1 MTSNRYQKI
10 LDQLTTSDII
20 QLVSEFGIPE
30 TSIRYYNN
38 QLIMPT
44 GCHNE
49 IIGNAKHKL
58 YYYEDS
64 KKFHCFTCCGSMNPF
79 EFVVQA
85 YRTRGIKYS
94 VSNAATVIEKIIQ
107 SRLKDG
113 FAVIAPPSIQS
124 MEVEE
129 DWHNALTEYNPAV
142 MDCFSR
148 NKKYLKIW
156 EKEGISFGT
165 MEKFGIKFDMIRNRM
180 VIPIYDDK
188 NTFVGAK
195 VRNFNQD
202 DIENGR
208 KYMPLIHNNELYS
221 YDKGKILYGLNF
233 NKGTIKKAKRAIIFE
248 SEKSTLLYD
257 SMFVGNRAV
266 SIGGS
271 SVSIYQVE
279 LLKQLEVETIVL
291 ALDNDYSLLP
301 NEQGEYDK
309 YFGLYKMLK
318 EANKLIAKG
327 FNVEIVYDWEQEFL
341 ENKDAPIDRGREVWN
356 KLYRAR
362 KDFAELAEKYLKK
375 GETNERAKVEVEDF

>member
-1 MTSNRYQKI
+1 MTSNKYEKI

-20 QLVSEFGIPE
+20 QLVSKFGIPE

-49 IIGNAKHKL
+49 IIGAAKHKL
-58 YYYEDS
+58 YYYEES
-64 KKFHCFTCCGSMNPF
+64 KKFYCYTCCGTMSPF
-79 EFVVQA
+79 EFIVQS

-94 VSNAATVIEKIIQ
+94 VSNAAIVLEKIIQ
-107 SRLKDG
+107 ERLRDG
-113 FAVIAPPSIQS
+113 FAIINAPKPKQL
-124 MEVEE
+124 EVET
-129 DWHNALTEYNPAV
+129 DWHNSLTEYNHSV

-156 EKEGISFGT
+156 EKEGISFGA
-165 MEKFGIKFDMIRNRM
+165 MDKFGIKFDMVRNRM

-188 NTFVGAK
+188 GVFVGAK

-208 KYMPLIHNNELYS
+208 KYMPLIHNNEIYS
-221 YDKGKILYGLNF
+221 YDKSKVLYGFNF
-233 NKGTIKKAKRAIIFE
+233 NKRIIKSAKRAIIFE
-248 SEKSTLLYD
+248 SEKSTVLYE
-257 SMFVGNRAV
+257 SLYVGNRAV

-271 SVSIYQVE
+271 NVSIYQAE
-279 LLKQLEVETIVL
+279 LLKNLGVETIVL

-301 NEQGEYDK
+301 DDNGEYDK

-318 EANKLIAKG
+318 EANKLDAKG
-327 FNVEIVYDWEQEFL
+327 FNVEIVYDWTQEFL
-341 ENKDAPIDRGREVWN
+341 DNKDAPIDKGREVWN
-356 KLYRAR
+356 KLYRGR
-362 KDFAELAEKYLKK
+362 KNFNELKEDFLKK
-375 GETNERAKVEVEDF
+375 GEENETVKMEIEDF